1 MARPIVKRDEIV
13 RAALELFVERGIAG
27 TTTRDI
33 AQRAQAA
40 EGTMYR
46 YFRSKEELA
55 WEVYFAHLETFMGE
69 LRQAVAAAAGTREQ
83 VRGMIAAFYALF
95 DRDPVIYGYL
105 VLAEHAL
112 AHRLPAGYES
122 PAGLLLRV
130 LREGQQRG
138 ELPPGEVHELGA
150 VVMGTVARLATFRI
164 YGRIG
169 GRMGDRVERVAALC
183 WRAIGQPVAE
193 FSNEEAAR

>member
-46 YFRSKEELA
+46 YYRSKEELA
-55 WEVYFAHLETFMGE
+55 WEVYFTHLERFMAE
-69 LRQAVAAAAGTREQ
+69 LRAAVAGAAGTRE
-83 VRGMIAAFYALF
+83 RLRRMIAAFFALF
-95 DRDPVIYGYL
+95 DRDPVVYSYL

-112 AHRLPAGYES
+112 AHRLPPGYES
-122 PAGLLLRV
+122 PPALLLRV
-130 LREGQQRG
+130 LAEGQARG
-138 ELPPGEVHELGA
+138 DLPPGEVHELGA

-169 GRMGDRVERVAALC
+169 GPLGDRVERMAALC
-183 WRAIGQPVAE
+183 WRAIATPAGESPM
-193 FSNEEAAR
+193 EEAAR